1 MVELLKEM
9 ASIGVSLDSAVLMV
23 LVYYMDKRL
32 TILETIFKGIQ
43 NGN

>member
-9 ASIGVSLDSAVLMV
+9 ASIGISVDSGVLIV
-23 LVYYMDKRL
+23 IVYFMDRRL
-32 TILETIFKGIQ
+32 TMLETVWEGMK